1 MKEIKYITC
10 SLWVALTM
18 SSCGIYSKYQR
29 SSDVETL
36 TDDLY
41 KYSQA
46 TASDTSI
53 ASLSWRELFTDPA
66 LQSLIEQAL
75 AQNTDLNVAQL
86 NVEQAEIA
94 LSTAR
99 KAFLPSLWLEP
110 QGSIS
115 SFNGVTSKTYNVSF
129 TSSWE
134 IDVFGKLRNA
144 KEQNKALLE
153 QSEAY
158 AQAVQTSLIATIAQ
172 SYYSLLMLDEQLKI
186 SEETRENWEK
196 NIRVMN
202 AMKSAGRINE
212 TSVLQSEASSI
223 ALNSSIVTLK
233 EQIAVLEN
241 SLSLLLAQPTTH
253 IERGYILSIEFSDK
267 LSTGLP
273 IELLSNRPDVRMA
286 ESYLAE
292 MFYATAEARSSL
304 YPSLTLSGSAGYTN
318 SSGVVTNPGDILYNL
333 AGSILQPIFNRGA
346 LKAQLKISKSQQEQA
361 LLQFK
366 QSILDA
372 GAEVNNAISELQS
385 SRERLQ
391 YGEHQIAVLE
401 KTVTKTELLMR
412 HGSSTTLDVLV
423 AQLSLLQ
430 AQLSFSTE
438 KYNQTQGVIN
448 LYRALGGGEE

>member
-1 MKEIKYITC
+1 N
-10 SLWVALTM
+10 
-18 SSCGIYSKYQR
+18 
-29 SSDVETL
+29 
-36 TDDLY
+36 LY
-41 KYSQA
+41 KYSDVSA
-46 TASDTSI
+46 DTSI

-75 AQNTDLNVAQL
+75 AQNTDLNVARL
-86 NVEQAEIA
+86 NIEQAEIA

-115 SFNGVTSKTYNVSF
+115 SFNGSTTKTYNVSL

-134 IDVFGKLRNA
+134 IDIFGKLRNA

-172 SYYSLLMLDEQLKI
+172 SYYSLLMLDEQLQI
-186 SEETRENWEK
+186 SEDTRENWEK
-196 NIRVMN
+196 NLRVMN

-223 ALNSSIVTLK
+223 ALNSSIVTIK
-233 EQIAVLEN
+233 EQIAALEN
-241 SLSLLLAQPTTH
+241 ALSQLLAQPTSH
-253 IERGYILSIEFSDK
+253 IKRGDILSVEFSDK

-286 ESYLAE
+286 EGYLTE

-318 SSGVVTNPGDILYNL
+318 SSGVVLNPGDMLYSL
-333 AGSILQPIFNRGA
+333 AGSILQPIFNRGT

-391 YGEHQIAVLE
+391 YGEQQIAILE
-401 KTVTKTELLMR
+401 KTVTKTELLMK
-412 HGSSTTLDVLV
+412 HGSVTTLDVLT

-430 AQLSFSTE
+430 TQLSFTTE

>member
-10 SLWVALTM
+10 SLLVALTM
-18 SSCGIYSKYQR
+18 SGCGIYSKYQR
-29 SSDVETL
+29 STETEAL
-36 TDDLY
+36 TDNLY
-41 KYSQA
+41 KYSDVSA
-46 TASDTSI
+46 DTSI

-75 AQNTDLNVAQL
+75 AQNTDLNVARL
-86 NVEQAEIA
+86 NIEQAEIA

-115 SFNGVTSKTYNVSF
+115 SFNGSTTKTYNVSL

-134 IDVFGKLRNA
+134 IDIFGKLRNA

-172 SYYSLLMLDEQLKI
+172 SYYSLLMLDEQLQI
-186 SEETRENWEK
+186 SEDTRENWEK
-196 NIRVMN
+196 NLRVMN

-223 ALNSSIVTLK
+223 ALNSSIVTIK
-233 EQIAVLEN
+233 EQIAALEN
-241 SLSLLLAQPTTH
+241 ALSQLLAQPTSH
-253 IERGYILSIEFSDK
+253 IKRGDILSVEFSDK

-286 ESYLAE
+286 EGYLTE

-318 SSGVVTNPGDILYNL
+318 SSGVVLNPGDMLYSL
-333 AGSILQPIFNRGA
+333 AGSILQPIFNRGT

-391 YGEHQIAVLE
+391 YGEQQIAILE
-401 KTVTKTELLMR
+401 KTVTKTELLMK
-412 HGSSTTLDVLV
+412 HGSVTTLDVLT

-430 AQLSFSTE
+430 TQLSFTTE